1 MKLGVTVS
9 AYATKFGPIV
19 FRGSDIIKNIET
31 IKMLGYEGVDL
42 FADRRSD
49 AEIDA
54 LRRAFED
61 NKIEVAMYLTIFLA
75 EAGLNL
81 SCKDH
86 EKRKGYIKDY
96 KEQIEKA
103 HRLGTKRMPIG
114 FIRGAMADDDTISDN
129 LARLAAS
136 LDELCSFAD
145 NQDIT
150 LCLEPMNRYEINT
163 LNNVDQSLEFIDKYR
178 LDKLGLLLDTFHMN
192 IEEPS
197 IETSIRNA
205 GNKIV
210 HFHSPDS
217 NRLAAGSGHLNY
229 DSILKTLKA
238 TGYNGYLI
246 LEAFPQPDP
255 ITCASMSASFL
266 RRKLAEVESIS

>member
-9 AYATKFGPIV
+9 AYDTKFGPIV
-19 FRGSDIIKNIET
+19 FRGPNIVKSIIT
-31 IKMLGYEGVDL
+31 IKKLGYDGVDL

-49 AEIDA
+49 KEIEA

-81 SCKDH
+81 SCKDY

-96 KEQIEKA
+96 KEQIDKA
-103 HRLGTKRMPIG
+103 HLLGTKRMPIG
-114 FIRGAMADDDTISDN
+114 FIRGARAEDDSDTEY

-145 NQDIT
+145 NKDIT

-163 LNNVDQSLEFIDKYR
+163 LNSVDQSLEFIDKYQ

-192 IEEPS
+192 IEDAS
-197 IETSIRNA
+197 IEASIRNA
-205 GNKIV
+205 GNKIA

-229 DSILKTLKA
+229 DSILKVLKA
-238 TGYNGYLI
+238 TGYNGYLT

-255 ITCASMSASFL
+255 ITCATMSASFL
-266 RRKLAEVESIS
+266 RRKLTELEHIS